1 VLILREVLAF
11 PAAEV
16 AGMLGTTTTAVK
28 SMLQRARARIE
39 EAAPSADEVTE
50 PTGPQARAVLAEY
63 ITAFETSDAVAL
75 EKLLRRDATLELPP
89 SPTWFSGGDAI
100 ATAVVGLG
108 SPGEWRMVATAANGQ
123 PAAAA
128 YRRDADG
135 TYRAYGIVVLT
146 VTAKNIAG
154 LVVFGDPAL
163 FPAFGMPAVHADAE
177 PLRQ

>member
-1 VLILREVLAF
+1 VLAF

-39 EAAPSADEVTE
+39 EAAPSADQLTE
-50 PTGPQARAVLAEY
+50 PTAPQARAVLAEY
-63 ITAFETSDAVAL
+63 IAAFETSDAVAL

-146 VTAKNIAG
+146 VTGAHIAG

-163 FPAFGMPAVHADAE
+163 FPAFGLPPVHADAA
-177 PLRQ
+177 PLRR